1 MRIGRTLPP
10 AAAPIG
16 WKSFFWGFCALFK
29 GESELNR
36 FNEELKEY
44 FNKPYCFLVSS
55 GKAALTLIFRALKER
70 YPERNEVIIP
80 AYTCYSV
87 PSAVIRAGLK
97 IKLCDTASDSFDFDF
112 EQLAPMLKSKKLLCV
127 VSAHLFG
134 LPSDVRRLKG
144 MIKDPAVSVIEDAA
158 QAMGGEWQGGKLG
171 TFGDVGFFSLGR
183 GKAYSTV
190 EGGVILT
197 NSTVLADNLKRQVD
211 NLSSYKPL
219 EIIKLFLYAIALN
232 ILLNP
237 IFFWIP
243 KSLPF
248 LKLGET
254 IFDPN
259 FKIKKMSSYQAGLT
273 KEWVEK
279 LHFFRQTRKKN
290 IKKWLSVLEA
300 KVCKLYSSGED
311 GIPDL
316 IRLPLKIENQKLRS
330 NILKSGSR
338 AGTGVAIAY
347 PDALNNVEELTV
359 MFKGEA
365 FPFAEKH
372 ARTLITAPIHPLVT
386 GKDIAKAAKNFSS
399 TRLNED

>member
-16 WKSFFWGFCALFK
+16 WKSFWGGICACFK
-29 GESELNR
+29 GEAELAR
-36 FNEELKEY
+36 FSEELKAY
-44 FNKPYCFLVSS
+44 YGKPHCFLVSS
-55 GKAALTLIFRALKER
+55 GKAALTLILCSLKEL
-70 YPERNEVIIP
+70 YPGRDEVIIP

-97 IKLCDTASDSFDFDF
+97 IRLCDTAPDNFDFDF

-134 LPSDVRRLKG
+134 LPSDVGRLKR
-144 MIKDPAVSVIEDAA
+144 MIDDPAVSVVEDAA
-158 QAMGGEWQGGKLG
+158 QAMGGEWQGEKLG
-171 TFGDVGFFSLGR
+171 TLGDAGFFSLGR
-183 GKAYSTV
+183 GKAFSAV
-190 EGGVILT
+190 EGGIILT
-197 NSTVLADNLKRQVD
+197 DCDSLAGRLEGQID

-219 EIIKLFLYAIALN
+219 EIFKLFIYAIALN
-232 ILLNP
+232 ILLYP

-290 IKKWLSVLEA
+290 IKKWLAVLEA
-300 KVCKLYSSGED
+300 KVCKLYFSRED
-311 GIPDL
+311 AIPDL
-316 IRLPLKIENQKLRS
+316 IRLPLKIDNEKLREE
-330 NILKSGSR
+330 ILR
-338 AGTGVAIAY
+338 AGRRGGTGISIAY
-347 PDALNNVEELTV
+347 PDVLNDVEELME
-359 MFKGEA
+359 MFKGKD
-365 FPFAEKH
+365 FPAARNH
-372 ARTLITAPIHPLVT
+372 AKTLVTAPIHPLVSEEDFDRAT
-386 GKDIAKAAKNFSS
+386 AAF
-399 TRLNED
+399 L